1 MNTNAI
7 KPIHILLLILIMA
20 LGAAFRFTGIKWD
33 ADSHLHPDERFLTMV
48 TTGLAWPQTAR
59 AYFDTE
65 TSPVNPHNR
74 NFPFY
79 VYGTYPVH
87 LTKAI
92 ATILHKDTYTE
103 VPIIGRFLSIVTEL
117 FTMLFVFLIAR
128 HLTRQAAAGLIATFF
143 YAVSVLPIQLSH
155 FFTVDPYVTLCITV
169 SLWQLVRLRI
179 GFALGVA
186 MALAAAAKISA
197 SLILPLSALVML
209 AMWPMKRGANVGK
222 ARMAHLTNCI
232 LTCVGFL
239 GTLRLMYPYLF
250 LGFGFNPKVLANWK
264 QLASFDGPATSF
276 PPSLQWINVPPWQHI
291 PDLLVWG
298 LGIPAG
304 AIALAAVSYTLLSII
319 KSRRVSPFLIVPGWI
334 IILVAYQAFQFAKPM
349 RYLWPAYPAI
359 SVLSGIFLHAALR
372 AYRPIRES
380 QTATTL
386 AVTLLLGA
394 LLVYPISFLSIY
406 RSENTRVAASR
417 WIYDTVAPGSVIA
430 WEHWDDPLP
439 IPIKRSAP
447 LPTFSQIQLPSYD
460 PDDSAKLAKIN
471 ATLSQADYL
480 VLSSNRT
487 YGGLYRAK
495 SRYPIMNDFYRQL
508 FSGQAGFTLVAQ
520 FTSRPRLP
528 LPFLSSCISIPG
540 FTYGILAKPLEQ
552 CQGPGITLIDDYAD
566 ETFTVYDHAK
576 VLIFKKTINQ

>member
-1 MNTNAI
+1 MTTNTT
-7 KPIHILLLILIMA
+7 KFIHIILLILIMA
-20 LGAAFRFTGIKWD
+20 LGAAFRFTGLTWD
-33 ADSHLHPDERFLTMV
+33 ANSHLHPDERFLTMV
-48 TTGLAWPQTAR
+48 TTNLTWPDGIRQ
-59 AYFDTE
+59 YFDTSA
-65 TSPVNPHNR
+65 SPMNPHNR
-74 NFPFY
+74 TFPFY

-103 VPIIGRFLSIVTEL
+103 VPIIGRILSIVSEL

-128 HLTRQAAAGLIATFF
+128 HLTRQTAAGLIATFF
-143 YAVSVLPIQLSH
+143 YAVSVIPIQLSH
-155 FFTVDPYVTLCITV
+155 FFTVDPFVTLFITA

-179 GFALGVA
+179 GITLGIA

-209 AMWPMKRGANVGK
+209 AMWPMKRGANVGR
-222 ARMAHLTNCI
+222 ARVAHLKNCI

-239 GTLRLMYPYLF
+239 GTLRLFYPYLF
-250 LGFGFNPKVLANWK
+250 VGFRINPKVLINWK

-304 AIALAAVSYTLLSII
+304 IIALAAVSYSLLSVWKSKRMHPTLII
-319 KSRRVSPFLIVPGWI
+319 LGWI
-334 IILVAYQAFQFAKPM
+334 ILLIAYQAFQFAKPV

-359 SVLSGIFLHAALR
+359 AILSGIFLHAALR
-372 AYRPIRES
+372 AYMPLRTS
-380 QTATTL
+380 GKTAA
-386 AVTLLLGA
+386 AVTVIAGI
-394 LLVYPISFLSIY
+394 LLVYPIAYLSVY
-406 RSENTRVAASR
+406 RKENTRVAASR
-417 WIYDTVAPGSVIA
+417 WMYANIPPGSVIA

-439 IPIKRSAP
+439 FPIENVTPQQAFP
-447 LPTFSQIQLPSYD
+447 QIQLTSYD

-508 FSGQAGFTLVAQ
+508 FSGKLGFTLVAQ

-528 LPFLSSCISIPG
+528 VPLVTYCVSIPG
-540 FTYGILAKPLEQ
+540 FTYGILSKPLEK
-552 CQGPGITLIDDYAD
+552 CEEPGLTLVDDYAD

-576 VLIFKKTINQ
+576 VLIFKKNTHQ